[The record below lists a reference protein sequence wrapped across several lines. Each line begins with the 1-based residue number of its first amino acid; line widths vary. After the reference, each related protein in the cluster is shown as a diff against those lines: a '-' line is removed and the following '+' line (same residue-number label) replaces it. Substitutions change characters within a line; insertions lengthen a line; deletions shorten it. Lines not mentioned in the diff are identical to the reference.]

1 MSKYI
6 NSISWALLALSFSA
20 AATRIV
26 ASEGDNFVAV
36 LFVLLAFGSVGM
48 IRYKFK
54 N

>member
-6 NSISWALLALSFSA
+6 NSAGWALLALSFSSA
-20 AATRIV
+20 AIRIV
-26 ASEGDNFVAV
+26 ADKGDNFVAV
-36 LFVLLAFGSVGM
+36 LFVLLAFGSVGV